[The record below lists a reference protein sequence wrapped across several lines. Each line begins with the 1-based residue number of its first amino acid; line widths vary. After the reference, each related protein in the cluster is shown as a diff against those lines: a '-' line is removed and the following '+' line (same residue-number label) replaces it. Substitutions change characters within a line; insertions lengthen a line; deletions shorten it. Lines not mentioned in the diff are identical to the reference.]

1 MNAPSNSQSDAQS
14 NSQSNPQAGLPSNS
28 EKPNQPL
35 WTLDQIAAWT
45 NGKIISRHQ
54 ESFSTVGTDTRK
66 DLSGQVFIALKGD
79 QFDAHQ
85 FLDRA
90 AAQKSGL
97 LIVHELRSEFESL
110 KNSISILLVADTLKA
125 LQDFSHH
132 YRKTLTTQVLA
143 ITGSNGKTTTKEL
156 TATILGTW
164 KKTHFNQGSFNN
176 HWGVP
181 LTLLQIPPNASF
193 AVVEMGMNHAGE
205 ITELVKIADPD
216 VVVCTMVGRAHIEH
230 FGSVKK
236 IAQAKEEI
244 YQASREDTVR
254 IFNQDQDETF
264 DMMYP
269 IAKKFPASRM
279 LSFSSQNDEADVYF
293 KITEMTSR
301 GLQIKGSVAGF
312 KSDTSVPLFG
322 EHNVVNLMAASCLAY
337 AVGMKPE
344 DTWKALPLCKSTW
357 GRNEFIQSKL
367 GVDILFDGYNANP
380 DSMLALLK
388 SAPLLRTQGRR
399 IGVFGQMKEL
409 GSHAAHEHIMLGENC
424 AQANF
429 DLIYFIGE
437 NFSDFEKGLLNKGF
451 REYKVAADI
460 DVAVDVRLNEKSDN
474 NFAVSSV
481 AYEKNEVYENSDALN
496 QRSKSKNRASLGQH
510 FVSHLKA
517 GDLVVIKGSRGA
529 RTERFVELCQP
540 IDWKSK

>member
-1 MNAPSNSQSDAQS
+1 MKL
-14 NSQSNPQAGLPSNS
+14 NPHEQ
-28 EKPNQPL
+28 KPN

-45 NGKIISRHQ
+45 NGKILSRHQ
-54 ESFSTVGTDTRK
+54 ESFCVVGTDTRK

-85 FLDRA
+85 FLDKA
-90 AAQKSGL
+90 ALQKAGL
-97 LIVHELRSEFESL
+97 LIIHELRPEFENL
-110 KNSISILLVADTLKA
+110 KNSISILLVTDTLKA
-125 LQDFSHH
+125 LQDFSRQ
-132 YRKTLTTQVLA
+132 YRKTLATKILA

-156 TATILGTW
+156 TAAILNSW

-181 LTLLQIPPNASF
+181 LTLLQIPPDASF

-230 FGSVKK
+230 FGSIKK
-236 IAQAKEEI
+236 IAEAKEEI
-244 YQASREDTVR
+244 YQASREDVVR

-269 IAKKFPASRM
+269 VAKKFPASRM
-279 LSFSSQNDEADVYF
+279 LSFSAQNDEADVYL

-312 KSDTSVPLFG
+312 KSETSVPLFG
-322 EHNVVNLMAASCLAY
+322 EHNLVNLMAASSLAY
-337 AVGMKPE
+337 AAGMKPE
-344 DTWKALPLCKSTW
+344 DIWKALPLCKSTW
-357 GRNEFIQSKL
+357 GRNEFIQTAL

-380 DSMLALLK
+380 DSMSALLK
-388 SAPLLRTQGRR
+388 NIPLLQTKGRR

-409 GSHAAHEHIMLGENC
+409 GSHAPQEHIMLGEQC
-424 AQANF
+424 AQAGF
-429 DLIYFIGE
+429 DFIYFIGE
-437 NFSDFEKGLLNKGF
+437 NFSDFEKGLRDKGF
-451 REYKVAADI
+451 SNYMVASDLDAEG
-460 DVAVDVRLNEKSDN
+460 AMAKNFTSRLKT
-474 NFAVSSV
+474 
-481 AYEKNEVYENSDALN
+481 
-496 QRSKSKNRASLGQH
+496 
-510 FVSHLKA
+510 

-540 IDWKSK
+540 VDWKAK